1 MVTESADPGPVRL
14 VVAGLQVAFEL
25 LKLGE
30 GFGAVVLVAD
40 VDLVVGSHV
49 VKGLGVAI
57 ELLLAEE
64 AVDLR
69 VLSLVLRLDVGA
81 GKSDRC

>member
-1 MVTESADPGPVRL
+1 M
-14 VVAGLQVAFEL
+14 
-25 LKLGE
+25 
-30 GFGAVVLVAD
+30 
-40 VDLVVGSHV
+40 